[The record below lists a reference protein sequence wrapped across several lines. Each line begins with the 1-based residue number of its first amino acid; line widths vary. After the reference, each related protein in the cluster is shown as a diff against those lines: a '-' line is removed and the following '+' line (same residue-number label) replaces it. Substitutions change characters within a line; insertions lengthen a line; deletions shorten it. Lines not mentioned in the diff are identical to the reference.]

1 MSRVPISEEQ
11 AQRMMAQQ
19 EAQAERAAAA
29 EEQKESMLRAFVSV
43 EGRERLKR
51 IEQVK
56 KERAHAVEMH
66 IIQAVRAGKMQPPVS
81 DDTVREILA
90 QISSQEAESGANK
103 ITFARKKMDDDW

>member
-29 EEQKESMLRAFVSV
+29 DEQKEAMLRAFVSS

-66 IIQAVRAGKMQPPVS
+66 IIQAVRAGKMTPPVS
-81 DDTVREILA
+81 DELVREILT
-90 QISSQEAESGANK
+90 QISTQEAESGANK
-103 ITFARKKMDDDW
+103 IVFARKKMDDDW